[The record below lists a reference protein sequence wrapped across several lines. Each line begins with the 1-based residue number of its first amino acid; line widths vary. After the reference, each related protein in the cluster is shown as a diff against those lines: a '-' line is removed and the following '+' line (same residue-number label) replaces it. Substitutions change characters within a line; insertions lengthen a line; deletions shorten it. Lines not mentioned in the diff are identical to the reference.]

1 MPALLRTP
9 LAFGG
14 RLLPDALKLGDNQN
28 DIPAATRRT
37 GLPSPPTRYA
47 ISHGAYIAYQVLGE
61 GPLNLIYL
69 GGMVT
74 HVDLMW
80 DLPEA
85 ERFLTQLSR
94 FSRVIL
100 FDHRGTGASDPIP
113 LEALPPA
120 EEWSRDLIA
129 VMDAAGSRRA
139 AIVAERDAGTMA
151 LQFAGQYPERVSALI
166 LANATARHLRADDYP
181 EGSPTE
187 SLDLLYATLLKHW
200 GTEAMVGIAMP
211 SRKGDAHFA
220 TVAARFQR
228 AAATPRGAAEQ
239 FRHFLQMDA
248 RSSLPKID
256 CPVLIL
262 HRDKFPFMDAPAH
275 ARYLE
280 RHIRNARR
288 VEIEGADVFLSFDR
302 AEQTLGL
309 IEEFLT
315 GRRAE
320 TYSDRVPVT
329 VMFVDLVGSTE
340 LASERGDAAWRD
352 LLTRFHALVRMQLQ
366 RFRGREVDNAG
377 DGFFAVFDTPGRALR
392 CAAAIRDESVAL
404 GVKLRAGLH
413 AGECEI
419 AGLAV
424 RGLAVHIGARVMGE
438 AEPDEV
444 LVSSTV
450 RELLAG
456 SDFEFSR
463 RGEHRLKGIDGRW
476 RLYALAVPK
485 Q

>member
-1 MPALLRTP
+1 
-9 LAFGG
+9 LA
-14 RLLPDALKLGDNQN
+14 
-28 DIPAATRRT
+28 
-37 GLPSPPTRYA
+37 SPPTRYA
-47 ISHGAYIAYQVLGE
+47 ISEGAYIAYQVLGE
-61 GPLNLIYL
+61 GPIDLIYL

-85 ERFLTQLSR
+85 ERFLNQLSR

-100 FDHRGTGASDPIP
+100 FDHRGTGASDPLP

-129 VMDAAGSRRA
+129 VMDATGSRRA
-139 AIVAERDAGTMA
+139 AIVAERDAGTIA
-151 LQFAGQYPERVSALI
+151 LQFAARHPERVSALI

-181 EGSPTE
+181 EGAPPE
-187 SLDLLYATLLKHW
+187 SLDLLHATLLKHW

-211 SRKGDAHFA
+211 SRKDDAHFA

-239 FRHFLQMDA
+239 FRHILRMDVRERLA
-248 RSSLPKID
+248 EID

-280 RHIRNARR
+280 RNLRNARR

-320 TYSDRVPVT
+320 TYADRVPVT
-329 VMFVDLVGSTE
+329 VLFVDLVNSTA
-340 LASERGDAAWRD
+340 LAADLGDAAWRD
-352 LLTRFHALVRMQLQ
+352 LLARFHALVRMQLQ

-377 DGFFAVFDTPGRALR
+377 DGFFAVFDAPGRALH
-392 CAAAIRDESVAL
+392 CAAAIRDESAAL
-404 GVKLRAGLH
+404 DLRVRAGLH

-419 AGLAV
+419 AGEAV
-424 RGLAVHIGARVMGE
+424 RGLAVHIGARVLGE
-438 AEPDEV
+438 ADPDEV

-450 RELLAG
+450 RDLVAG
-456 SDFEFSR
+456 SDFEFAR
-463 RGEHRLKGIDGRW
+463 RGGHRLKGIDGRW
-476 RLYALAVPK
+476 RLYALVTPPA
-485 Q
+485 